1 MSKLRLKSLPNLQ
14 GDIMKQFIYF
24 IKKEFL
30 HIFRD
35 SKSLIILFGL
45 PVIQIILFGFAL
57 TNEIKNVNFAV
68 YDNSKSPA
76 SQRLINKINA
86 TDFFTLQEYIT
97 DPDMLDQILI
107 NNKAK
112 VVLVIDADFGQ
123 FHPQTQGAKIQLL
136 LDASDP
142 NIATN
147 IRAYLNR
154 IIADFAREEFPLQAE
169 PELST
174 VKMFYN
180 PEVKS
185 AYLFIP
191 GLMAFI
197 LTLISAFMTSI
208 TLTREKELGNME
220 ILLISPLKPYQ
231 IIVGKVIPYA
241 ILSIVNIANILLL
254 GKYVFGMP
262 FKGSL
267 VLLILESSLFLLN
280 SLSLGILISSFT
292 NSRQVAM
299 MIALAGLLLPT
310 MLLSGFIFPIS
321 NMPKVLQYFSQVI
334 PATHFITILKGIMI
348 KGIGIN
354 YLSKETAIL
363 ALLTL
368 LFIGIS
374 IKKFN
379 VRLDK

>member
-1 MSKLRLKSLPNLQ
+1 MKSLLNLQ
-14 GDIMKQFIYF
+14 GDTMKHFSYF

-35 SKSLIILFGL
+35 SRSLIILFAL
-45 PVIQIILFGFAL
+45 PLIQIILFGFAL

-68 YDNSKSPA
+68 YDKSKSA
-76 SQRLINKINA
+76 LSQRLINKLNA
-86 TDFFTLQEYIT
+86 TDYFTLQAYIENE
-97 DPDMLDQILI
+97 DSLEEALI
-107 NNKAK
+107 SNQNKL
-112 VVLVIDADFGQ
+112 VLVIDSKFAKV
-123 FHPQTQGAKIQLL
+123 HPQARQGKLQLL

-142 NIATN
+142 NIASN
-147 IRAYLNR
+147 IRAYVNN
-154 IIADFAREEFPLQAE
+154 IVGDFTREEFLQQQDNQVIT
-169 PELST
+169 S
-174 VKMFYN
+174 KMFYN
-180 PEVKS
+180 SQVKT
-185 AYLFIP
+185 AYFFIP

-241 ILSIVNIANILLL
+241 ILSLVNIANILLL

-262 FKGSL
+262 FNGSL
-267 VLLILESSLFLLN
+267 SLLVLESSLFLLN
-280 SLSLGILISSFT
+280 SLALGILISSFT
-292 NSRQVAM
+292 ESRQVAM

-321 NMPKVLQYFSQVI
+321 NMPKILQVFSQII

-348 KGIGIN
+348 KGVGIS
-354 YLSKETAIL
+354 YLVKETSILAIL
-363 ALLTL
+363 TI
-368 LFIGIS
+368 LFIAIA

-379 VRLDK
+379 VRLD

>member
-1 MSKLRLKSLPNLQ
+1 
-14 GDIMKQFIYF
+14 MKELIYF

-45 PVIQIILFGFAL
+45 PIIQIILFGFAL
-57 TNEIKNVNFAV
+57 TNEITNVDFAV
-68 YDNSKSPA
+68 YDNSKSHT

-86 TDFFTLQEYIT
+86 TDFFTLQAYIT
-97 DPDMLDQILI
+97 NPDKMEEALI
-107 NNKAK
+107 SNSVKF
-112 VVLVIDADFGQ
+112 VLVIDSDFAQ
-123 FHPQTQGAKIQLL
+123 SYPQGKQGKIQLL

-147 IRAYLNR
+147 IRAYLNN
-154 IIADFAREEFPLQAE
+154 IITDFSQEEFPSLE
-169 PELST
+169 KSDFMT

-180 PEVKS
+180 PQVKS

-241 ILSIVNIANILLL
+241 ILSIINIANILLL
-254 GKYVFGMP
+254 GKLVFGMP
-262 FKGSL
+262 LNGSL
-267 VLLILESSLFLLN
+267 LLLSLESLLFLLN
-280 SLSLGILISSFT
+280 SLALGILISSFT

-299 MIALAGLLLPT
+299 MVALAGLLLPT
-310 MLLSGFIFPIS
+310 MLLSGFIFPVS

-348 KGIGIN
+348 KGIGIS
-354 YLSKETAIL
+354 YLIKETSIL

-368 LFIGIS
+368 LFISIS

>member
-1 MSKLRLKSLPNLQ
+1 
-14 GDIMKQFIYF
+14 MKQFIYF

-35 SKSLIILFGL
+35 SKSLIILFAL
-45 PVIQIILFGFAL
+45 PIIQIILFGFAL

-68 YDNSKSPA
+68 YDKSKSEI

-86 TDFFTLQEYIT
+86 TDFFSLQDYISN
-97 DPDMLDQILI
+97 PADMEEALI
-107 NNKAK
+107 GNKVK
-112 VVLVIDADFGQ
+112 FVLVIAEDFA
-123 FHPQTQGAKIQLL
+123 QGYPGGEQAKIQLL

-147 IRAYLNR
+147 IRAYLNN
-154 IIADFAREEFPLQAE
+154 IINDFQIEEFPALTKSQAM
-169 PELST
+169 T

-180 PEVKS
+180 PEVQS

-208 TLTREKELGNME
+208 TLVREKELGNME

-231 IIVGKVIPYA
+231 IIIGKVIPYA
-241 ILSIVNIANILLL
+241 ILSIINIANILLL
-254 GKYVFGMP
+254 GKFVFGMP
-262 FKGSL
+262 LNGSL
-267 VLLILESSLFLLN
+267 LLLSLESLLFLLN
-280 SLSLGILISSFT
+280 SLALGILISSFT

-321 NMPKVLQYFSQVI
+321 NMPTILQYFSQII

-348 KGIGIN
+348 KGIGIT
-354 YLSKETAIL
+354 YLLKETLIL
-363 ALLTL
+363 ALLTIF
-368 LFIGIS
+368 FILVS

>member
-1 MSKLRLKSLPNLQ
+1 
-14 GDIMKQFIYF
+14 MKQFIYF

-45 PVIQIILFGFAL
+45 PIIQIILFGFAL
-57 TNEIKNVNFAV
+57 TNEITNVNFAV
-68 YDNSKSPA
+68 YDNSKSHL
-76 SQRLINKINA
+76 SQRLINKIKA

-97 DPDMLDQILI
+97 NPDDMEEVLI
-107 NNKAK
+107 SNRAK
-112 VVLVIDADFGQ
+112 FVLVIDKDFAQAYPNGEE
-123 FHPQTQGAKIQLL
+123 GNIQLL

-147 IRAYLNR
+147 IRSYLSS
-154 IIADFAREEFPLQAE
+154 IISNFSQEEFPLTAQS
-169 PELST
+169 ELMT

-180 PEVKS
+180 PEIKS

-231 IIVGKVIPYA
+231 IVIGKVIPYA

-254 GKYVFGMP
+254 GKFVFGMP
-262 FKGSL
+262 LNGSL
-267 VLLILESSLFLLN
+267 LLLIMESLLFLLN
-280 SLSLGILISSFT
+280 SLALGILISSFT
-292 NSRQVAM
+292 SSRQVAM
-299 MIALAGLLLPT
+299 MVALAGLLLPT
-310 MLLSGFIFPIS
+310 MLLSGFIFPIN
-321 NMPKVLQYFSQVI
+321 NMPTVLQYFSQII

-348 KGIGIN
+348 KGVGIS
-354 YLSKETAIL
+354 YLIKETLIL

-368 LFIGIS
+368 IFIIIS

>member
-1 MSKLRLKSLPNLQ
+1 
-14 GDIMKQFIYF
+14 MKHFSYF

-35 SKSLIILFGL
+35 SRSLIILFAL
-45 PVIQIILFGFAL
+45 PLIQIILFGFAL

-68 YDNSKSPA
+68 YDKSKSA
-76 SQRLINKINA
+76 LSQRLINKLNA
-86 TDFFTLQEYIT
+86 TDYFTLLAYIENE
-97 DPDMLDQILI
+97 DSLEEALI
-107 NNKAK
+107 SNQNKL
-112 VVLVIDADFGQ
+112 VLVIDSKFAKV
-123 FHPQTQGAKIQLL
+123 HPQARQGKLQLL

-142 NIATN
+142 NIASN
-147 IRAYLNR
+147 IRAYVNN
-154 IIADFAREEFPLQAE
+154 IVGDFTREEFLQQQDNQVIT
-169 PELST
+169 S
-174 VKMFYN
+174 KMFYN
-180 PEVKS
+180 SQVKT
-185 AYLFIP
+185 AYFFIP

-241 ILSIVNIANILLL
+241 ILSLVNIANILLL

-262 FKGSL
+262 FNGSL
-267 VLLILESSLFLLN
+267 SLLVLESSLFLLN
-280 SLSLGILISSFT
+280 SLALGILISSFT
-292 NSRQVAM
+292 ESRQVAM

-321 NMPKVLQYFSQVI
+321 NMPKILQVFSQFI

-348 KGIGIN
+348 KGVGIS
-354 YLSKETAIL
+354 YLVKETSILAIL
-363 ALLTL
+363 TI
-368 LFIGIS
+368 LFIAIA

-379 VRLDK
+379 VRLD

>member
-1 MSKLRLKSLPNLQ
+1 
-14 GDIMKQFIYF
+14 MKQFIYF

-45 PVIQIILFGFAL
+45 PIIQIILFGFAL

-68 YDNSKSPA
+68 YDNSKSHA

-97 DPDMLDQILI
+97 NPD
-107 NNKAK
+107 K
-112 VVLVIDADFGQ
+112 VEDALTSNRVKFVLVIDADFAQGIA
-123 FHPQTQGAKIQLL
+123 QTEESKIQLL

-147 IRAYLNR
+147 IRAYINN
-154 IIADFAREEFPLQAE
+154 IIADFEREEFPTTKGN
-169 PELST
+169 ELIT
-174 VKMFYN
+174 AKMFYN
-180 PEVKS
+180 PQVKS

-220 ILLISPLKPYQ
+220 ILLVSPLKPYQ
-231 IIVGKVIPYA
+231 IIIGKVIPYA

-254 GKYVFGMP
+254 GKFVFGMP
-262 FKGSL
+262 LNGSL
-267 VLLILESSLFLLN
+267 LLLILESFLFLLN

-299 MIALAGLLLPT
+299 MVALAGLLLPT

-321 NMPKVLQYFSQVI
+321 NMPKFLQYFSQVI

-348 KGIGIN
+348 KGIGIS
-354 YLSKETAIL
+354 YLIKETTIL

-368 LFIGIS
+368 LFIAIS